1 MCINKECQ
9 SDSPKSIEDHRF
21 GDQTMQA
28 AGILQIH
35 ELDRFE
41 KSFGAHPEIAEE
53 AENRLIDVL
62 FRLRQLCWDCARPE
76 IEKEMSWK
84 FSWLDFGISLEK
96 HEDVSEFLNYY
107 QPLDDAWN
115 DLLVIN
121 HDLKLFGFSDDDD
134 TVHDKLVS
142 FKEQG
147 VTPENVVEIAEWFRL
162 QFREP
167 IQIDELGMHFDAG
180 YRSET
185 DMKMLYDNDLF
196 QDLSFNCIPSKA
208 LLLNVGIDG
217 ATFKNYEDVL
227 YRLTE
232 YRFMAEA
239 PQEVQVERLLLS
251 GIEIDR
257 LREIDEEI
265 GFNPL
270 MSEVMDE
277 LDDEAKNAKGES
289 IFDIFTKTVSA
300 LSKVCL
306 ELTTENIAKYW
317 GLSDEL
323 ILHIVDNGLLSDEVL
338 RIARLVEEP
347 TQLNGWLAF
356 NENTIE
362 AGEIREWVKA
372 GFDAQDA
379 VRWKVAEFDAESA
392 AKWRMVVDNP
402 TVARRRLDAGI
413 QLPES
418 ATEI

>member
-9 SDSPKSIEDHRF
+9 SVSPKSIEDHRF

-41 KSFGAHPEIAEE
+41 KGFGAHPEIVEE

-76 IEKEMSWK
+76 IEKEMSWN

-96 HEDVSEFLNYY
+96 HEDVFEFINYY

-121 HDLKLFGFSDDDD
+121 HDLALFGLSDDDD
-134 TVHDKLVS
+134 TVHDKLIG

-162 QFREP
+162 RFREP
-167 IQIDELGMHFDAG
+167 IQIDELAICFDAG
-180 YRSET
+180 YRTEA
-185 DMKMLYDNDLF
+185 DMEMLYDIELDRDL
-196 QDLSFNCIPSKA
+196 LYGRIIPSKA
-208 LLLNVGIDG
+208 TLFRMGIDG
-217 ATFKNYEDVL
+217 TTFKDYKDVL
-227 YRLTE
+227 YRVYLP
-232 YRFMAEA
+232 RFLE
-239 PQEVQVERLLLS
+239 PQEAEVERLFSS
-251 GIEIDR
+251 GVELDR
-257 LREIDEEI
+257 LRELDEDLLTDPCMEEV
-265 GFNPL
+265 L
-270 MSEVMDE
+270 SELADE
-277 LDDEAKNAKGES
+277 CRSFES
-289 IFDIFTKTVSA
+289 DSPYDIFTKTVSA

-379 VRWKVAEFDAESA
+379 VGWKTAEFDAESA